1 MSNANI
7 MNSPASNDPD
17 ARVVRDKNAVTRE
30 KAKQPPE
37 VEALA
42 IDENDD
48 FGGDPYNHTGSHA
61 VPDFDD

>member
-1 MSNANI
+1 MSNVKI
-7 MNSPASNDPD
+7 TNSPASNDPD
-17 ARVVRDKNAVTRE
+17 AHVVRDKNAVP
-30 KAKQPPE
+30 KARKPAA

-42 IDENDD
+42 IDDNDD